1 MRSFPQSVSNSARTG
16 LCWAG
21 ITLAV
26 ALLAG
31 EAGAQAPA
39 PAPMA
44 ARQAAALTGAKVGTS
59 QADTHEYRLANGLRL
74 IVKEDHRAPTV
85 AHMVWYHAG
94 SIDEHN
100 GTTGV
105 AHMLEHMMFKGTRA
119 VGPGEFSR
127 RVAALG
133 GRENAMTTR
142 DFTMYFQQIEKSHL
156 ADVMALEADR
166 MANLQ
171 LTDKEFKP
179 EMNVVKEERRMRIDD
194 SARATVYEQMLAV
207 LFNAAPY
214 RNPTIG
220 WPSDLDTMTVQDAQ
234 DWYHK
239 WYAPNNATV
248 VVTGDVNPD
257 EVFRQAQRTYGKLQP
272 HALPRRYAQDEPKQV
287 GVKRIWVKAP
297 AENPYVVL
305 AYKAP
310 PLRDVE
316 KDVDPYALEVL
327 SAVLDGYDNARLP
340 NLLVKGKDEKGGRL
354 ADDVNA
360 GYDGMNR
367 GPSIF
372 LLDGVPADGHTT
384 AEIEQALRAQI
395 DRIARDG
402 VTEAELKRVKAQ
414 VVAAQIYKR
423 DSVFGQGM
431 EIGMAEMTG
440 LSWRDLDRI
449 LEKIKSVTPAQVQQV
464 AKTYFTEDNLV
475 VATLLPQPID
485 PNKPVRKPVPGMR
498 EEGGLR

>member
-16 LCWAG
+16 LRWAG

-39 PAPMA
+39 PMA
-44 ARQAAALTGAKVGTS
+44 ARQAAALTGVKVGTS

-485 PNKPVRKPVPGMR
+485 PNKPARKPVPGMR

>member
-1 MRSFPQSVSNSARTG
+1 MRSSMRIVSNRARSRVWQLAATA
-16 LCWAG
+16 LAAG
-21 ITLAV
+21 
-26 ALLAG
+26 LLACHV
-31 EAGAQAPA
+31 GAQEL
-39 PAPMA
+39 
-44 ARQAAALTGAKVGTS
+44 AAAAGHPTAAVTGGKVGAS
-59 QADTHEYRLANGLRL
+59 QSDTHEYKLPNGLQL

-105 AHMLEHMMFKGTRA
+105 AHMLEHMMFKGTKT

-156 ADVMALEADR
+156 ADVMGLEADR

-194 SARATVYEQMLAV
+194 SARSTVYEQMLAT

-220 WPSDLDTMTVQDAQ
+220 WPGDLDTMTVQDAQ
-234 DWYHK
+234 NWYHA
-239 WYAPNNATV
+239 WYTPNNVTV
-248 VVTGDVNPD
+248 IVAGDVKPD
-257 EVFRQAQRTYGKLQP
+257 EVFRLAQRTYGKLKP
-272 HALPRRYAQDEPKQV
+272 HALPRRYAQEEPKQI

-305 AYKAP
+305 AYKVP
-310 PLRDVE
+310 RLSDVE

-327 SAVLDGYDNARLP
+327 SAVLDGYDNARLSSQ
-340 NLLVKGKDEKGGRL
+340 LVKGEKRI

-360 GYDGMNR
+360 GYDGLNR

-372 LLDGVPADGHTT
+372 LLDGSPADGHTT

-395 DRIARDG
+395 ERIAKEG
-402 VTEAELKRVKAQ
+402 VTDAELKRVKAQ

-431 EIGMAEMTG
+431 EIGMNEMSG
-440 LSWRDLDRI
+440 LSWRSIDRQ
-449 LEKIKSVTPAQVQQV
+449 LEKIKAVTSAQIQHV
-464 AKTYFTEDNLV
+464 AQTYFNEDNLV

-485 PNKPVRKPVPGMR
+485 PNKPARKPVPGMR
-498 EEGGLR
+498 DEGGLR

>member
-1 MRSFPQSVSNSARTG
+1 MRHSMRIVSNRVLPGVGPRVWQLA
-16 LCWAG
+16 AM
-21 ITLAV
+21 TLA
-26 ALLAG
+26 ASLLAG
-31 EAGAQAPA
+31 AAGAQELAAP
-39 PAPMA
+39 PA
-44 ARQAAALTGAKVGTS
+44 RAAASAADHQIGTP
-59 QADTHEYRLANGLRL
+59 QADTHEYKLANGLRL

-85 AHMVWYHAG
+85 AHMVWYRAG

-105 AHMLEHMMFKGTRA
+105 AHMLEHMMFKGTKD

-127 RVAALG
+127 RVAAIG

-142 DFTMYFQQIEKSHL
+142 DFTMYYQQIEKSRL
-156 ADVMALEADR
+156 ADVMGLEADR

-207 LFNAAPY
+207 VFNAAPY

-220 WPSDLDTMTVQDAQ
+220 WPGDLDSMTVQDAQ
-234 DWYHK
+234 NWYHA
-239 WYAPNNATV
+239 WYTPNNVTV
-248 VVTGDVNPD
+248 IVAGDVKSD
-257 EVFRQAQRTYGKLQP
+257 EVLRLAQRTYGKLKP
-272 HALPRRYAQDEPKQV
+272 HALPRRYPQEEPKQI

-305 AYKAP
+305 AYKTP
-310 PLRDVE
+310 TLRDVE
-316 KDVDPYALEVL
+316 KDVDPYALSVL
-327 SAVLDGYDNARLP
+327 SAVLDGYDNARLQ
-340 NLLVKGKDEKGGRL
+340 NLLVKGDKRI

-360 GYDGMNR
+360 GYDGLNR

-372 LLDGVPADGHTT
+372 LMDGTPATGHTT

-395 DRIARDG
+395 ERIAREG
-402 VTEAELKRVKAQ
+402 VTDAELKRVKAQ

-431 EIGMAEMTG
+431 EIGMNEMAG
-440 LSWRDLDRI
+440 LSWRGLDRQ
-449 LEKIKSVTPAQVQQV
+449 LEKIKAVTSEQIQHV
-464 AKTYFTEDNLV
+464 AKTYFSEDNLV

-485 PNKPVRKPVPGMR
+485 PNKPARKPVPGMR

>member
-1 MRSFPQSVSNSARTG
+1 MA
-16 LCWAG
+16 LAAG
-21 ITLAV
+21 
-26 ALLAG
+26 LLAG
-31 EAGAQAPA
+31 HAGAQALAGSSSA
-39 PAPMA
+39 PARTMA
-44 ARQAAALTGAKVGTS
+44 TAAEAKVGAS
-59 QADTHEYRLANGLRL
+59 QADTHEYKLPNGLRL

-85 AHMVWYHAG
+85 AHMVWYRAG

-105 AHMLEHMMFKGTRA
+105 AHMLEHMMFKGTKT

-127 RVAALG
+127 RVAAMG

-142 DFTMYFQQIEKSHL
+142 DFTLYFQQIEKSHL

-220 WPSDLDTMTVQDAQ
+220 WPGDLDTMTVQDAQ
-234 DWYHK
+234 NWYHA
-239 WYAPNNATV
+239 WYTPNNVTV
-248 VVTGDVNPD
+248 VVAGDVKPD
-257 EVFRQAQRTYGKLQP
+257 EVFRLAQRTYGKLKP
-272 HALPRRYAQDEPKQV
+272 HDLPRRYTQEEPKQI

-305 AYKAP
+305 AYKVP

-316 KDVDPYALEVL
+316 KDVDPYALSVL
-327 SAVLDGYDNARLP
+327 SAVLDGYDNARLSSE
-340 NLLVKGKDEKGGRL
+340 LVKGDKRI

-360 GYDGMNR
+360 GYDGANR

-372 LLDGVPADGHTT
+372 LMDGTPTAGHTT

-395 DRIARDG
+395 ERIAKEG
-402 VTEAELKRVKAQ
+402 VTDAELKRVKAQ

-431 EIGMAEMTG
+431 EIGMNEMTG
-440 LSWRDLDRI
+440 LSWRTIDRQ
-449 LEKIKSVTPAQVQQV
+449 LEKIKAVTSEQIQHV
-464 AKTYFTEDNLV
+464 AKTYFNEDNLV

-485 PNKPVRKPVPGMR
+485 PNKPARKPVPGMR